1 MVWIKAPRSSNRANS
16 GPRSALGPQRY
27 ALLAHPN
34 VWQPKRFHG
43 GCQAMGTRQRLVAV
57 EVLDQPSGSRRSSRE
72 RRVWMPETETRVSV
86 IFGMV
91 Q

>member
-1 MVWIKAPRSSNRANS
+1 
-16 GPRSALGPQRY
+16 
-27 ALLAHPN
+27 
-34 VWQPKRFHG
+34 
-43 GCQAMGTRQRLVAV
+43 MGTRQRLGAV
-57 EVLDQPSGSRRSSRE
+57 EVLDQPSGPHRYSGE